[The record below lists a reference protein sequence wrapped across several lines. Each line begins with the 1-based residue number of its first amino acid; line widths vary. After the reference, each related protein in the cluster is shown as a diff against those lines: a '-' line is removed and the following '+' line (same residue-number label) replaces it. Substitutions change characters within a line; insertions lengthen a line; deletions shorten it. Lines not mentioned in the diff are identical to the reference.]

1 MSTRITALPVERR
14 FLVRA
19 WFVVSAIVISAAV
32 FVAMA
37 VTLSGRLA
45 ASEGARTNLTGQIT
59 EVPDDRPPIGTRGP
73 IEVDGTSCGQC
84 R

>member
-1 MSTRITALPVERR
+1 MSTRIAALPVERR

-19 WFVVSAIVISAAV
+19 WFVVSALVIAAAV
-32 FVAMA
+32 LVALA
-37 VTLSGRLA
+37 ITISGRPVA
-45 ASEGARTNLTGQIT
+45 GEGARTNVTGQIS
-59 EVPDDRPPIGTRGP
+59 EVPDYGPPTGTRGP